1 MSKGVFMDITKF
13 KQELNE
19 FIQAFTEPD
28 SWQNLNTEKQNII
41 IERALADI
49 TAHAKKL
56 CAALDFEI
64 PEVKRAFFEQVLHL
78 VKQFPAE
85 NDRTIIEETISGFG
99 SRRYLEPDETMLSER
114 SKYYLDS
121 SLKQNKFVRT
131 AR

>member
-1 MSKGVFMDITKF
+1 MDITKF

-28 SWQNLNTEKQNII
+28 SWQNFSEEKKNII
-41 IERALADI
+41 MERALADI
-49 TAHAKKL
+49 TAYAKKL
-56 CAALDFEI
+56 CVVPDFEI

-78 VKQFPAE
+78 VKQLPAE
-85 NDRTIIEETISGFG
+85 NGRTVIEETVSGFG
-99 SRRYLEPDETMLSER
+99 SRRYQEPDDSMLSER
-114 SKYYLDS
+114 SRSYLDS